1 MMPRALLLLV
11 FWVFFAV
18 PCVFASTA
26 ESVLR
31 VAYVDFP
38 PFHSRDENGHLRGLL
53 YDIVTEAVQKRLGVP
68 LVWEPGP
75 WARCQERVERGQ
87 ADAMITV
94 PTAERAR
101 YTVTHKTP
109 LYLKTHVLFTY
120 AGHPR
125 LERILALGGIED
137 IRAAGFRVITYVGN
151 GWSRT
156 HLAGAGVEV
165 LEAPSRDA
173 VWRMLA
179 ARRGDLVAECPVAAC
194 MTLRGLVPEGA
205 VVQTP
210 VVLETLPFH
219 LLVGKNSPL
228 ASFLPQLSDILRAM
242 HADGSMERILSS
254 YR

>member
-1 MMPRALLLLV
+1 MRPVLLLLLMAALLALPPAAGAGRPLRIAYPE
-11 FWVFFAV
+11 FWPFF
-18 PCVFASTA
+18 FRTQDGSM
-26 ESVLR
+26 
-31 VAYVDFP
+31 DGF
-38 PFHSRDENGHLRGLL
+38 FH
-53 YDIVTEAVQKRLGVP
+53 DIVTEALERRLGVP
-68 LVWEPGP
+68 LVWECYP
-75 WARCQERVERGQ
+75 WVRCQERVRQGES
-87 ADAMITV
+87 DAMITV